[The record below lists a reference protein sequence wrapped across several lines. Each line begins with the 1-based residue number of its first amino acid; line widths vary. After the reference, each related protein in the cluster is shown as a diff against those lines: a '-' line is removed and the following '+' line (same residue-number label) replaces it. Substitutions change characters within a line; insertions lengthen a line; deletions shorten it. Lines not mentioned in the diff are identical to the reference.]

1 MFSYSVA
8 IRTLGKAGSK
18 YQETLD
24 SIAHQSLKP
33 TSIYVYIPY
42 NYALPE
48 ETIGIEKYIRCD
60 KGMVS
65 QRAQKYEHIND
76 EWILFLDDDIFL
88 PTDYIERAVAFIE
101 KTRVDVLV
109 SQVFSE
115 GKTLNSAIVS
125 ALNFV
130 FPMISRAWGLRVSF
144 CGRYFYNVK
153 PQFDI
158 MKTNTG
164 AGACSLCRKSVYLD
178 SKFEDERW
186 MDDFGYALGDDQLFH
201 YKMYL
206 NGAKEYVWFNSGVVH
221 LDAGAQS
228 RSFDNNYIRKSSACL
243 LLVWYRSIYEPNN
256 GIKRLLAIICFT
268 LSLMSRFLFSFSY
281 ILRGLFLAP
290 MAVLLGTFDAI
301 KFMNS
306 ASYKSYRKFC

>member
-65 QRAQKYEHIND
+65 
-76 EWILFLDDDIFL
+76 
-88 PTDYIERAVAFIE
+88 
-101 KTRVDVLV
+101 
-109 SQVFSE
+109 
-115 GKTLNSAIVS
+115 
-125 ALNFV
+125 NFV

-186 MDDFGYALGDDQLFH
+186 MDDFGYALGEDQLFH